1 MVERQRNSW
10 QQALLSHNKLLE
22 GGCGISFSRI
32 FFFNVKRNKSLF
44 WDCLDFVLDI
54 GSWNLRTSYFSFS
67 RRHVSALYFNI
78 TVSLRHTFRYN
89 SSLCELK

>member
-22 GGCGISFSRI
+22 EVVGSAFPE

-54 GSWNLRTSYFSFS
+54 GS
-67 RRHVSALYFNI
+67 
-78 TVSLRHTFRYN
+78 
-89 SSLCELK
+89 